1 MMKPERLACIGRLR
15 GSLGGLIGNIS
26 HCILMVI
33 GRIMFVLIA
42 RDIQVLTQEEERFD

>member
-1 MMKPERLACIGRLR
+1 MVKPERLACIGKG

-33 GRIMFVLIA
+33 GRIMFLLIA
-42 RDIQVLTQEEERFD
+42 IDIQVLTQEEERFR